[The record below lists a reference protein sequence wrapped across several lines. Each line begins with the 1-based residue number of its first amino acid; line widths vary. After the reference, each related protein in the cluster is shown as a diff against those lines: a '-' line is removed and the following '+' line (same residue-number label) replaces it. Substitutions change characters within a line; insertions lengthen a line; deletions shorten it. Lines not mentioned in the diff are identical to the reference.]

1 MAFLGNDHFPFF
13 QIIVKGVFNLRAE
26 INGYFLSAFSVNAD
40 SAIFKIYI
48 GNIKPH
54 TFRYADTRAKQKGK
68 QGQITDFC
76 LLMIRLLLIR

>member
-1 MAFLGNDHFPFF
+1 MAFFRDDAVPFF
-13 QIIVKGVFNLRAE
+13 QVVQKGILHLCPKIYGHFFA
-26 INGYFLSAFSVNAD
+26 AFAVDAD